1 MKNTKNF
8 IRSTI
13 GKKVMVATS
22 GLLFCLFL
30 LFHLA
35 NNLVIFTGSENF
47 NFLVS
52 SLEAI
57 KPLIRVLEVTLLFVL
72 ITHVTNTVY
81 LTYKTKKS
89 GVITSNKKNEN
100 RHSSLSSRTMFF
112 SGSILFI
119 FIVTHLSTFWYNF
132 QIIDDHSLYYQ
143 IVTDSQLGFGNIF
156 ITLLYLVAM
165 IFLGLHIKHGFSSA
179 LITLGISNTALGKII
194 NKIGFLFWFIVP
206 TGFFTIAFWFG
217 ILNGGS

>member
-1 MKNTKNF
+1 
-8 IRSTI
+8 
-13 GKKVMVATS
+13 
-22 GLLFCLFL
+22 
-30 LFHLA
+30 
-35 NNLVIFTGSENF
+35 
-47 NFLVS
+47 
-52 SLEAI
+52 
-57 KPLIRVLEVTLLFVL
+57 
-72 ITHVTNTVY
+72 
-81 LTYKTKKS
+81 
-89 GVITSNKKNEN
+89 
-100 RHSSLSSRTMFF
+100 MFF

-179 LITLGISNTALGKII
+179 LITLGVSNTTLGKII